1 LWLEVRRSCPAVASR
16 LRGNDD
22 YAGSKGGALAQFIHR
37 GNVLMRI
44 PYDLL
49 RFAHSATS
57 ENKELIS

>member
-1 LWLEVRRSCPAVASR
+1 VGSR
-16 LRGNDD
+16 LSGNDD

-37 GNVLMRI
+37 GKVIMRI

-57 ENKELIS
+57 ENKELTS